1 MSTKKHPQKKKEE
14 NAARTPDTSGNDL
27 LTTPVR
33 HYNHRQV
40 SNIADLIESFQG
52 TAFQSRN
59 LARCLEV
66 MLDMLRDKDRPTVF
80 LALAGAMVPGGLRQ
94 TIRDMIDLNI
104 VDVLVS
110 TGANLYHDLHEAMGF
125 HHYLAQTEV
134 SDVELAKM
142 RIDRIFDVY
151 ASDREF
157 NHSDLFMK
165 KFADA
170 LPPRR
175 YSSREFLQLLGSK
188 LSDENSVLYTAAKK
202 NVPVFCPAIA
212 DSSIGMSLTW
222 HTQEKRDA
230 GREPIV
236 IDTIQDNLEIL
247 KVKLAATKTA
257 AIHIGGGVPKNYI
270 QQITPMAGIMGLE
283 TPPHAYGIAI
293 TTDDPKWGG
302 LSGCTFKESQSWGKY
317 TGDAHFS
324 TVYMDATIGLPLLL
338 KAVVERKATWHNRE
352 PLQINWLRAGK

>member
-1 MSTKKHPQKKKEE
+1 MNTKKHPQKEE
-14 NAARTPDTSGNDL
+14 GNTARKTSTPGDDL

-33 HYNHRQV
+33 HYDYRQV
-40 SNIADLIESFQG
+40 SNTADLIESFHG

-59 LARCLEV
+59 LARCLDV

-94 TIRDMIDLNI
+94 TIRDMIDLNV

-134 SDVELAKM
+134 PDVELAKL

-157 NHSDLFMK
+157 NHSDLFIK
-165 KFADA
+165 RFADS
-170 LPPRR
+170 LTPRR
-175 YSSREFLQLLGSK
+175 YSSREFLHLLGSK
-188 LSDENSVLYTAAKK
+188 LKDENSVLYTAAKK

-212 DSSIGMSLTW
+212 DSSIGMSLAW
-222 HTQEKRDA
+222 HSYERHDA
-230 GREPIV
+230 GLEPIV
-236 IDTIQDNLEIL
+236 IDTIQDNLEIM
-247 KVKLAATKTA
+247 KVKLAERKTA
-257 AIHIGGGVPKNYI
+257 AIHIGGGVPKNYV
-270 QQITPMAGIMGLE
+270 QQITPMAGIIGLE

-324 TVYMDATIGLPLLL
+324 TVYMDATIGLPLLF
-338 KAVVERKATWHNRE
+338 KAAVEMKDTWHNRE
-352 PLQINWLRAGK
+352 PLQINWIKGR

>member
-1 MSTKKHPQKKKEE
+1 LSTKKHPPKKIKKE
-14 NAARTPDTSGNDL
+14 AAKNPNTSGDDL

-40 SNIADLIESFQG
+40 SSTADLIESFQG

-59 LARCLEV
+59 LARCLNV
-66 MLDMLRDKDRPTVF
+66 MLDMLSDKDRPTIF

-110 TGANLYHDLHEAMGF
+110 TGANLYHDVHEAMGF

-134 SDVELAKM
+134 PDVELAKM
-142 RIDRIFDVY
+142 HIDRIFDVY
-151 ASDREF
+151 ASDGEF
-157 NHSDLFMK
+157 NHSDLFIK
-165 KFADA
+165 KFADS
-170 LPPRR
+170 LTPRR

-188 LSDENSVLYTAAKK
+188 LRDENSVLYTAAKK

-212 DSSIGMSLTW
+212 DSSIGIALAW
-222 HTQEKRDA
+222 HSQERYNA
-230 GREPIV
+230 GLEPII

-247 KVKLAATKTA
+247 KVKCAARKTA

-270 QQITPMAGIMGLE
+270 QQITPMADVMGLKI
-283 TPPHAYGIAI
+283 PPHAYGIAI

-317 TGDAHFS
+317 TSDARFS

-338 KAVVERKATWHNRE
+338 KATVEKKAGWYNRE
-352 PLQINWLRAGK
+352 PLQINWLKSR